1 MQLIFWLG
9 LWIVAMVLQ
18 STVMAG
24 LTQNGIKP
32 DLLIVLI
39 SVVGLV
45 WGWRPALGLGAL
57 YGLLED
63 LLVGKFIGLNTAAK
77 LVCGLVA
84 GFSEKGIYKENM
96 WAPVVVVFLA
106 SIAHDLVFIGL
117 GALAGLSTTS
127 LAYSFLRVTVV
138 SGLINSLLAL
148 FVYGPVHNSSRKGFL
163 RRGIWG

>member
-9 LWIVAMVLQ
+9 LWLIAMVLQ
-18 STVMAG
+18 STVLSGIA
-24 LTQNGIKP
+24 QNGIKP
-32 DLLIVLI
+32 DLLVVLI
-39 SVVGLV
+39 AVVGLI
-45 WGWRPALGLGAL
+45 WGWRPAVGLGAL

-63 LLVGKFIGLNTAAK
+63 LLVGKFFGLNTAAK
-77 LVCGLVA
+77 LVCGLAA

-106 SIAHDLVFIGL
+106 SLAHDLVFVGL
-117 GALAGLSTTS
+117 GMVAGLSTAS
-127 LAYSFLRVTVV
+127 LAYSFMRVTVI

-148 FVYGPVHNSSRKGFL
+148 FIYGPLHTSSRKGFL